1 MLLRGSRGSPK
12 INKLKFLNSHDL
24 LHDNKRK
31 FADKKIN
38 KKLFSAD
45 FQEFFSL
52 RQVRPFSFKI
62 KVNSYEGHLSIMKA
76 HYSLFIFDAPT
87 FLSYPIL

>member
-38 KKLFSAD
+38 KKLFPPI
-45 FQEFFSL
+45 FKNFFHF
-52 RQVRPFSFKI
+52 VRSDRFRLK
-62 KVNSYEGHLSIMKA
+62 
-76 HYSLFIFDAPT
+76 
-87 FLSYPIL
+87 